1 MNDASVTAAA
11 PADIPAAEL
20 AVTNVPLTILALA
33 MGGFAIG
40 TTEFA
45 AMSLLP
51 YFAEGLGVNEPMAA
65 HAISAYALGVVVG
78 APIIA
83 VASARMSRKF
93 LLIVLMAA
101 FGLAN
106 CLSAISP
113 GYVSLIG
120 FRFLSGLPHGA
131 YFGVAA
137 LMAASLVERRK
148 RARAVS
154 SIMLGL
160 TVAMIFGV
168 ALATFIGQNFGWRWG
183 FALPGLLALAT
194 MAMIATFAPKDEA
207 DPQASPLR
215 ELSALK
221 NRQVWLTLA
230 TGAVGFGGFF
240 AVYSFTA
247 STLLEVTSVDPWL
260 VPLVIAIFGVGMT
273 LGTIVAGMAADRNLM
288 ATPVVFMIASAASLA
303 AFPFAA
309 GQLWSICIV
318 ILLIGFFGSLGAV
331 LQTRLM
337 DVASDAQTLAA
348 ALNHSAFNAANALG
362 PWLAGIAITMGY
374 GFPSA
379 GFVGS
384 ALALAGLCVWLYAWH
399 DARRAGQLPA

>member
-1 MNDASVTAAA
+1 
-11 PADIPAAEL
+11 
-20 AVTNVPLTILALA
+20 
-33 MGGFAIG
+33 
-40 TTEFA
+40 
-45 AMSLLP
+45 
-51 YFAEGLGVNEPMAA
+51 MAA

-83 VASARMSRKF
+83 VLSARLSRKF
-93 LLIVLMAA
+93 LLIALMAV
-101 FGLAN
+101 FGIAN

-113 GYVSLIG
+113 SYSWLIG

-137 LMAASLVERRK
+137 LLAASLVARNK

-168 ALATFIGQNFGWRWG
+168 ALATFIGQNAGWRWG
-183 FALPGLLALAT
+183 FALPGLLALVT
-194 MAMIATFAPKDEA
+194 MAMIAAFAPA
-207 DPQASPLR
+207 DRPDAKASPMR
-215 ELSALK
+215 ELSALR

-247 STLLEVTSVDPWL
+247 STLLEVTRVDAWV
-260 VPLVIAIFGVGMT
+260 VPIVIAIYGVGMT
-273 LGTIVAGMAADRNLM
+273 LGTIAAGWAADRNLM
-288 ATPVVFMIASAASLA
+288 ATPVWFMLASAVSLT

-309 GQLWSICIV
+309 GNVWTISAV

-337 DVASDAQTLAA
+337 DVAQDAQTLAA

-362 PWLAGIAITMGY
+362 PLLAGIVITMGY

-379 GFVGS
+379 GFVGTV
-384 ALALAGLCVWLYAWH
+384 LALLGLGIWLYAWR
-399 DARRAGQLPA
+399 DANRQA